1 MCFTSIPTPTIL
13 LSLLLTALTIPK
25 CFLASIHSLL
35 FLIPAAA
42 LIFQMQ
48 TKLWLKILHCFLIAK
63 LFYFPLLSYM
73 ALGMVLKILHNQPFN
88 SLFSYPLHQYP
99 SNLCRFSPLQNCLV
113 QQCSVIHNFLGF
125 AQDAFFFFCLYHS
138 EDVQKQLRHKL

>member
-35 FLIPAAA
+35 FLIPTAA

-48 TKLWLKILHCFLIAK
+48 TKLWLKILHCFLIVK
-63 LFYFPLLSYM
+63 LYGSWYG
-73 ALGMVLKILHNQPFN
+73 A
-88 SLFSYPLHQYP
+88 
-99 SNLCRFSPLQNCLV
+99 
-113 QQCSVIHNFLGF
+113 
-125 AQDAFFFFCLYHS
+125 
-138 EDVQKQLRHKL
+138 